1 MKGTTWISTDQ
12 AGLQNVCYGY
22 WKNPMPKAILQ
33 LLRGMWRK
41 SVKDL
46 EKRRDAMSKLSIRT
60 DKSYKS
66 WLKELK
72 QSFLQA
78 QLKAATRVN
87 STLLEFYWQ
96 LSSDI
101 VEKQKASLWGEG
113 FLAQLS
119 EDLCRE
125 FPDIKGFSKR
135 NLELI
140 RHWVTFWSA
149 SSIAKQP
156 VSHLTQIP
164 WGHNIAIVRK
174 SQSHEEALFYIR
186 QTRQHGWS
194 RNVLIHHMESGLYQ
208 RDGKA
213 ITNFEQTLPPVQS
226 DLAQQSL
233 NDPYMFD
240 FLSLTTDHNERDLE
254 KGLVQHMTRFLLEL
268 GAGFAYVGQQV
279 PLAVG
284 EKDFYLDLLFYH
296 LKLRCYMVIELKTGE
311 FTPEHAGKLNFYLT
325 AVDRQRKSPE
335 DNPSIGLLLCKQKDG
350 LIAEYALADMQKP
363 IGISE
368 YQLTQALPDGL
379 KSSLPSVEE
388 IEAELGKDLGNGG
401 VGM

>member
-1 MKGTTWISTDQ
+1 MNG
-12 AGLQNVCYGY
+12 
-22 WKNPMPKAILQ
+22 
-33 LLRGMWRK
+33 
-41 SVKDL
+41 KD
-46 EKRRDAMSKLSIRT
+46 AVNKLSIKT
-60 DKSYKS
+60 DESYKS

-72 QSFLQA
+72 QSFLHA

-96 LSSDI
+96 LGSDI
-101 VEKQKASLWGEG
+101 VEKQKASQWGEG

-125 FPDIKGFSKR
+125 FPDIKGFTLR
-135 NLELI
+135 NLKYV
-140 RHWVTFWSA
+140 RQWYSFYASA
-149 SSIAKQP
+149 PAIGKQA
-156 VSHLTQIP
+156 VSQLMQVP
-164 WGHNIAIVRK
+164 WGHNIVIARK

-186 QTRQHGWS
+186 QTQQNGWS
-194 RNVLIHHMESGLYQ
+194 RNVLIHHMGGGLYQ

-233 NDPYMFD
+233 KDPYMFD
-240 FLSLTTDHNERDLE
+240 FLSLTTDHNERELE

-268 GAGFAYVGQQV
+268 GAGFAYVGRQV
-279 PLAVG
+279 LLAVG
-284 EKDFYLDLLFYH
+284 EKEFYLDLLFYH

-325 AVDRQRKSPE
+325 AVDRQLKSPE

-350 LIAEYALADMQKP
+350 LIAEYSLADMQKP

-388 IEAELGKDLGNGG
+388 IEAELGKDLGNGDG
-401 VGM
+401 